1 MTLDPDKFTPFL
13 LTILPLVNCKVSLD
27 RIFILPFVL
36 AIVLRAV
43 TSSCLLSSELIRS
56 LPIENPIP
64 APPSNP
70 DFL

>member
-64 APPSNP
+64 TPPSNP

>member
-43 TSSCLLSSELIRS
+43 ISSCLLSSEFIRS